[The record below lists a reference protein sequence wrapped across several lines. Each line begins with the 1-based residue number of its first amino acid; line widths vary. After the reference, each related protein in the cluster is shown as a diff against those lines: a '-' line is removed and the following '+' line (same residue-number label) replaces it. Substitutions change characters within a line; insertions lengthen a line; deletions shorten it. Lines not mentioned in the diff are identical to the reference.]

1 MKIINPKQLLI
12 FLVFAVWTLAV
23 IYGTY
28 RNTVSNAELV
38 SVTENGYEICYNNTG
53 DVFTYK

>member
-1 MKIINPKQLLI
+1 MKMIKQLIVLGGI
-12 FLVFAVWTLAV
+12 IAWTLAV

-28 RNTVSNAELV
+28 RNTVSNAELI